1 MQDLFDAGT
10 DDADRATIIFN
21 IMALRTPSDT
31 FLEELVKILTTAAP
45 PMPGPARAAVGSYGV
60 NIHTTSQHAVPSGDG
75 PFLSIRETGGPRG
88 IYDHNTVGP
97 AFSRSTA
104 LITVRASTYAAAR
117 TMARAAYD
125 ALVAVTNTTITP

>member
-1 MQDLFDAGT
+1 MSFYQRIAEMQDLFDAGT
-10 DDADRATIIFN
+10 DDEDRATIIFN

-31 FLEELVKILTTAAP
+31 FLEELVKILVTA
-45 PMPGPARAAVGSYGV
+45 GVGAYGV